1 MLLKFLLATAL
12 STIGVAST
20 CFAED
25 SETSSKQLSEN
36 KLTIPQ
42 SIAKIK
48 NDAVQHVLKVKPE
61 EQEAMIRETFP
72 QALLKLDDLLNECK
86 TIDERKLVY
95 TYKLDVLAALTAR
108 KIPEMNE
115 RLEHSLQ
122 ELEKSGEPTLVSLA
136 EEKRFLGDLLNLSAL
151 SREQQVELARKY
163 CQFIIKREP
172 QLALTQM
179 LTLDRYWHATN
190 ANQEVADTYEELAE
204 HFSQFKGNSF
214 QEAENLLHGTARRI
228 RLPGSEMELAGTT
241 MDGEHFDIK
250 QLHGKVVLVDF
261 WDMYC
266 KPCRAEFPRV
276 KKLYEQYKPDGFEVV
291 GVNLDTEV
299 ETLKKVLAH
308 EDLPWTTLNEPTDSK
323 KRGWINPVAKHYGIN
338 AVPCMILIGADG
350 KVISITA
357 RGEELER
364 LLAEIFT
371 KQS

>member
-1 MLLKFLLATAL
+1 MSFSKILSSLMLAAAVTCTYAAENDTVKPATETKPSIPQQIDQIKNEAVQP
-12 STIGVAST
+12 IFKAK
-20 CFAED
+20 AED
-25 SETSSKQLSEN
+25 
-36 KLTIPQ
+36 
-42 SIAKIK
+42 
-48 NDAVQHVLKVKPE
+48 
-61 EQEAMIRETFP
+61 QEAMIKENFTI
-72 QALLKLDDLLNECK
+72 ALAKVD
-86 TIDERKLVY
+86 
-95 TYKLDVLAALTAR
+95 ALMT
-108 KIPEMNE
+108 
-115 RLEHSLQ
+115 
-122 ELEKSGEPTLVSLA
+122 
-136 EEKRFLGDLLNLSAL
+136 DNLSAEDRSAIYSYQL
-151 SREQQVELARKY
+151 DTMTALAHRGVTEMDPRLDELFKTLYASGDESLVKMAQEKELTREISRMKTLPKEEQAELARKY
-163 CQFIIKREP
+163 CNYIIQREP
-172 QLALTQM
+172 GTETLGLAW
-179 LTLDRYWHATN
+179 TLSRILQGSAAN
-190 ANQEVADTYEELAE
+190 AAVADAHDELAN
-204 HFSQFKGNSF
+204 HFEQLKGDSF
-214 QEAENLLHGTARRI
+214 QRAATDFRGTARRI
-228 RLPGSEMELAGTT
+228 RLPGSEMELTGTT

-364 LLAEIFT
+364 LLADIFT